1 MPHAVNHREIDQSEP
16 DSGGR
21 DSDDALA
28 GPLAIVGIDP
38 ELGFAGGETQVLG
51 LTVVLAREGHRAELI
66 CDPAGRLW
74 ERARAAQIKCH
85 PLAIRNSLDVSAAIR
100 LRAILKRERYDVI
113 HFHTS
118 RAHAMAPW
126 TRGFARALIVT
137 RRMDYRPNRL
147 FAPLL
152 FNRAVDRVVAI
163 SRAVADSLAEA
174 GVDRSRIVTVPS
186 GVDCDRFHPP
196 SPEQRAHERASLG
209 IQPEEIVIGA
219 VGMLEPRKGHRY
231 LIDAISALA
240 APGSAARNGG
250 RLRCIIAGDGSLRDE
265 LARQIVEAGC
275 SSRVTMLGQTD
286 DVREVLWA
294 SDLFAMPS
302 VKEGLGVAVLEAM
315 AVGLPAIASSVGG
328 LGEVVEHDRTGILIE
343 PARPDQLASAIA
355 RLADSSQLRSAMG
368 AAARARAE
376 VEYSMNAMAERTMA
390 LYRGILAGVRRTT
403 VPKQ

>member
-1 MPHAVNHREIDQSEP
+1 MRHAVNHREIDQSEP
-16 DSGGR
+16 VSGRR
-21 DSDDALA
+21 DSDDALV

-51 LTVVLAREGHRAELI
+51 LTLALAREGHRAELI

-85 PLAIRNSLDVSAAIR
+85 PLAIRNSLDVPAAIR
-100 LRAILKRERYDVI
+100 MRAILKRERYDVI

-163 SRAVADSLAEA
+163 SRGVADSLLEA

-196 SPEQRAHERASLG
+196 SSGERAHARASLG
-209 IQPEEIVIGA
+209 IQPEEIVISA
-219 VGMLEPRKGHRY
+219 IGMLEPRKGHRY
-231 LIDAISALA
+231 LIDAISMLT
-240 APGSAARNGG
+240 APGSSAGQG
-250 RLRCIIAGDGSLRDE
+250 IQLRCIIAGDGSLRGE
-265 LARQIVEAGC
+265 LARQIAETGC

-302 VKEGLGVAVLEAM
+302 LKEGLGVAVLEAM
-315 AVGLPAIASSVGG
+315 AVGLPAIASKVGG

>member
-1 MPHAVNHREIDQSEP
+1 MPRAVIHRDIKTSQP
-16 DSGGR
+16 DFVRR
-21 DSDDALA
+21 DSDHVLA
-28 GPLAIVGIDP
+28 GPLGIVGIDP

-51 LTVVLAREGHRAELI
+51 LTLALAREGHRAELI

-85 PLAIRNSLDVSAAIR
+85 SLRIRNSLDLPAAIR
-100 LRAILKRERYDVI
+100 LRAILGRERYDVI

-126 TRGFARALIVT
+126 ARGFARALIVT

-152 FNRAVDRVVAI
+152 FNRAVDRVVTI
-163 SRAVADSLAEA
+163 SRGVGDSLVEA

-196 SPEQRAHERASLG
+196 SSEQRAHARASLG
-209 IQPEEIVIGA
+209 IRLDQIVIGA

-231 LIDAISALA
+231 LIDAISTLT
-240 APGSAARNGG
+240 APGSSAGDG
-250 RLRCIIAGDGSLRDE
+250 SRLRCLIAGDGSLRDDLE
-265 LARQIVEAGC
+265 RQIVQIGC
-275 SSRVTMLGQTD
+275 SSQVTLLGHTD
-286 DVREVLWA
+286 DACEVLWA
-294 SDLFAMPS
+294 SDMFAMPS
-302 VKEGLGVAVLEAM
+302 LKEGLGVAMLEAM
-315 AVGLPAIASSVGG
+315 AVGLPAIASGVGG
-328 LGEVVEHDRTGILIE
+328 LLEVVEHDRTGILIE
-343 PARPDQLASAIA
+343 PARPEQLASAIA
-355 RLADSSQLRSAMG
+355 RLADNSQLRSAMG

-390 LYRGILAGVRRTT
+390 VYRGSLAGTRRTT